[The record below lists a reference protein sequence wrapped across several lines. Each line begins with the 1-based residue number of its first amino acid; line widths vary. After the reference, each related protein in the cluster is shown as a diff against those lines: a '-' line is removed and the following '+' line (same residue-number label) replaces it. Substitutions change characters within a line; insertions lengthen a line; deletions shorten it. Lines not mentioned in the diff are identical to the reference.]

1 MWNWR
6 VGHRAVVIV
15 FAAAASS
22 AVTNPGIGGT
32 ATALS
37 ASFTQCP
44 AVGASPTCEVL
55 LVVNA
60 ERSVSVQKDPS
71 VGPYD
76 GGDDTLVGVVNQS
89 RTPVD
94 AITVTGPG
102 SGLGALDGD
111 GLCTFG
117 IAGCPFGPT
126 GYEGPKMSLVTDP
139 AQPDSAEVDFTG
151 GLGSGSTAFFS
162 LEGALATA
170 QVTARQGHI
179 GAYLQQPSENLPGA

>member
-60 ERSVSVQKDPS
+60 ERSVSVQKGNYS
-71 VGPYD
+71 GAKSCLLLR
-76 GGDDTLVGVVNQS
+76 TRAQRAQIHHWARAVV
-89 RTPVD
+89 
-94 AITVTGPG
+94 
-102 SGLGALDGD
+102 
-111 GLCTFG
+111 
-117 IAGCPFGPT
+117 
-126 GYEGPKMSLVTDP
+126 
-139 AQPDSAEVDFTG
+139 
-151 GLGSGSTAFFS
+151 
-162 LEGALATA
+162 
-170 QVTARQGHI
+170 
-179 GAYLQQPSENLPGA
+179 